1 MIDDRIIDMILDRFN
16 TRNPDTG
23 IENRIVFW
31 ADPGKEFADDIDE
44 LRIEGITVLKWDGY
58 NAFKIKVMTE
68 YDEPESKF
76 LIYMPCNI
84 QGNDQYD
91 ILADMK
97 HYSKPFFSADSASCI
112 CQELNIPDEC
122 KLVVKGHIRF
132 FKSAKNKTRFLKY
145 DSFKD
150 EDGIRKSMIA
160 TLISSDGCDTDSIM
174 IALVSD
180 YLESPEK
187 CDKATDALN
196 KNNLFDYLL
205 DCCRTEYG
213 FNGTDIEEFVRDL
226 FITAAFHSTEV
237 STSPKLKPYVMSR
250 DIRAVPLMKRISD
263 NSDNRENLKSVCDE
277 ISGKYGIPTIL
288 NAYDVDMLMDC
299 GVFPCVDTAIID
311 RMMGRILSIRSPLD
325 GDEEENIRK
334 RIKMN
339 RDGHFTE
346 FYNALLSAS
355 DLLRRCNNYRDIR
368 SAFEDAGSILSE
380 YSSNLYRIDTQYRHF
395 IKSMDSAPVDSGV
408 SDDLTVRLCDYVEDT
423 YCNIF
428 LDPIVSDLC
437 SSVKEYKDFQGIYQ
451 QGFFNKFIDG
461 DRKTAVIISDAFRY
475 ECAAELYD
483 VLEKTSKVEKLG
495 LKYMISTVPSKTSFG
510 MAALLPNNGL
520 EVKLDKDGNFSV
532 LIDGQSTEA
541 SNRERILQSYCPES
555 AVMKYDLVKDSTV
568 SSLRSV
574 FAGKKLI
581 YIYHDAIDKTGESD
595 ERNVFSACE
604 RSINDLRD
612 LILRLTSCN
621 CTNFIITADHGFI
634 YRRGEIKEY
643 DKISTADGFNSK
655 RRFALNDRR
664 FGLDRCVEF
673 SLDYLGDVNKDLYV
687 SVPNSIALF
696 RRQGSAKCFA
706 HEGISPQEIVVPV
719 LSVGTTKN
727 SVAEVYVG
735 LKPGNKRD
743 VKQFKPKFE
752 LWQEHA
758 VDDTYRKS
766 DYEVWL
772 EDDDGKQISQIYTV
786 IADSEDASD
795 LRQNITMNEELK
807 ANYVTLAIRRK
818 GESEAQRFEGFR
830 VKGVGFI

>member
-1 MIDDRIIDMILDRFN
+1 MIDDKIIDMIMDRFN
-16 TRNPDTG
+16 TRNSDTG

-31 ADPGKEFADDIDE
+31 ADPGKEFIDDIDE
-44 LRIEGITVLKWDGY
+44 LQLEGITVLKWDGY
-58 NAFKIKVMTE
+58 NAFKIKVKAE
-68 YDEPESKF
+68 YEEPESKF
-76 LIYMPCNI
+76 LIYMPCNV

-97 HYSKPFFSADSASCI
+97 HYSKPFFSADIASCI
-112 CQELNIPDEC
+112 CQELNIPNEC
-122 KLVVKGHIRF
+122 KSVVKDHLKF
-132 FKSAKNKTRFLKY
+132 FKYAKNKTRFLKY

-150 EDGIRKSMIA
+150 EDGIRKSIIA
-160 TLISSDGCDTDSIM
+160 TILSSDGCDTDSIM

-180 YLESPEK
+180 YLEPEEK
-187 CDKATDALN
+187 CNNATTLN

-205 DCCRTEYG
+205 DCCKTEYG

-226 FITAAFHSTEV
+226 FITAAFHSTEIA
-237 STSPKLKPYVMSR
+237 TSPKLSRYVMSK
-250 DIRAVPLMKRISD
+250 DIRVVPLMKRISD
-263 NSDNRENLKSVCDE
+263 NPDNRENLESVCNK
-277 ISGKYGIPTIL
+277 ISKEYNIQTIL
-288 NAYDVDMLMDC
+288 NAYDIDTLMDC
-299 GVFPCVDTAIID
+299 GVFSCVDTTIID
-311 RMMGRILSIRSPLD
+311 RMMNRILSMRSPLD

-334 RIKMN
+334 RMKIN
-339 RDGHFTE
+339 RDGRFTE
-346 FYNALLSAS
+346 FYKALLSAS
-355 DLLRRCNNYRDIR
+355 DLLRRCNNYHDVRN
-368 SAFEDAGSILSE
+368 AFEDAGSILAE
-380 YSSNLYRIDTQYRHF
+380 YSSDLYRIDTQYRHF
-395 IKSMDSAPVDSGV
+395 IKSIDSIPMDSGV
-408 SDDLTVRLCDYVEDT
+408 SDDLTRRLCDYVEDT

-437 SSVKEYKDFQGIYQ
+437 SFVKEYKDFQGIYQ
-451 QGFFNKFIDG
+451 QDFCNKFIDN

-475 ECAAELYD
+475 ECAAELRD
-483 VLEKTSKVEKLG
+483 VLEKTSKVEKLD

-520 EVKLDKDGNFSV
+520 EVKLDNDGSFSV

-541 SNRERILQSYCPES
+541 PNRERILQAYCPES
-555 AVMKYDLVKDSTV
+555 AVMKYDSVKDSTV
-568 SSLRSV
+568 SDLRGK
-574 FAGKKLI
+574 FTGKKLI

-604 RSINDLRD
+604 RSIDD
-612 LILRLTSCN
+612 IKSLILKLTSCN
-621 CTNFIITADHGFI
+621 CTNFIIAADHGFI

-643 DKISTADGFNSK
+643 DKISTEDGFNSK
-655 RRFALNDRR
+655 RRFALNNRR

-719 LSVGTTKN
+719 LSVGTTKS
-727 SVAEVYVG
+727 SVTEVYVG

-758 VDDTYRKS
+758 VDDTYRES

-772 EDDDGKQISQIYTV
+772 EDDDGRQISQTYVVT
-786 IADSEDASD
+786 ADSNDASD
-795 LRQNITMNEELK
+795 LRQNLTMNEELK
-807 ANYVTLAIRRK
+807 ANYVTLAIKRK
-818 GESEAQRFEGFR
+818 GESEAQRFEGFK